1 MTSSKDTDKKP
12 RHGLRRWPVWIGLA
26 AASTVVALLIG
37 AGALALAAR
46 SAMANSSRIV
56 TAAAPAAPR
65 DSPYP
70 LGADHAV
77 AIRDHGIPQAF
88 TILFY
93 EEDGA
98 PVRAETWSYY
108 DQGLEV
114 DFVDGE
120 VQGERAISMATG
132 EVIPVPYRPD
142 QFAAFMTLSEVLAS
156 AQIDRYLV
164 MPLEDELLEGGE
176 IYYADEI
183 MFGLKDGR
191 LRYVQV
197 LALEGEE

>member
-1 MTSSKDTDKKP
+1 MTLWKDADKKP
-12 RHGLRRWPVWIGLA
+12 RQGMRRWPVWIGLA
-26 AASTVVALLIG
+26 VTTTGVALLIG

-56 TAAAPAAPR
+56 TVAAPAAPTLAPR
-65 DSPYP
+65 P

-77 AIRDHGIPQAF
+77 VIREHGVPQAF

-108 DQGLEV
+108 DQGLEI

-120 VQGERAISMATG
+120 LQGERAIGMATG

-156 AQIDRYLV
+156 AQIDRHLV
-164 MPLEDELLEGGE
+164 MPLENELLEGGE
-176 IYYADEI
+176 MYYADEV

>member
-1 MTSSKDTDKKP
+1 MTSWKDADRDP

-26 AASTVVALLIG
+26 ATSTVAALLIG
-37 AGALALAAR
+37 AGALALVAR
-46 SAMANSSRIV
+46 SAMATSSRMV
-56 TAAAPAAPR
+56 TGAVPAAPTWA
-65 DSPYP
+65 PHP
-70 LGADHAV
+70 LGSDHAV
-77 AIRDHGIPQAF
+77 TIREHGIPQAF

-93 EEDGA
+93 EEDGT
-98 PVRAETWSYY
+98 PVRGETWSYY

-120 VQGERAISMATG
+120 LQGERTIDMATG
-132 EVIPVPYRPD
+132 DVIPVPYRPD
-142 QFAAFMTLSEVLAS
+142 QFAAFMSLAEVLAS
-156 AQIDRYLV
+156 AQIDHYLV
-164 MPLEDELLEGGE
+164 VPLEDGLVKGGE

-183 MFGLKDGR
+183 MFGLKDGA